1 MEKGWISYPWHALEK
16 VPRSAT
22 RSIREAFA
30 SLQDPRITRDIAAAA
45 SSLLGPSEHV
55 EITAGNVRFSNP
67 SQPAFEAGTLCLLGN
82 QQASFRALVEVEP
95 ELAHRVAS
103 TLLSRPPL
111 WVDRTQPTP
120 SALHAAIGAFIIATV
135 RKASPDH
142 GLLLVT
148 VGPAARSNFLSNSSL
163 GPCLDVTIAFKDASY
178 GASIWWQTSPPPTVE
193 LQPFDARR
201 LSAMGQ
207 VPLRL
212 EAVAAM
218 STATRA
224 ELASLEVGDAWL
236 PEQGWLLHREGQTL
250 HGDLWLMAPCSTV
263 AWRGLLRPNGEIVL
277 GHGTMQTRESQ
288 DQEPSSPSASAAP
301 VQGAAALAEVPVV
314 VRVEVGS
321 VTLSAREW
329 AALQPGDVL
338 ATGCRI
344 AERATLRI
352 GGIAVARGELV
363 DVEGELGV
371 RIHEIVASNEG
382 GR

>member
-1 MEKGWISYPWHALEK
+1 MEKGWTPYPWQALEK
-16 VPRSAT
+16 VPQSAT
-22 RSIREAFA
+22 RAIREAFA
-30 SLQDPRITRDIAAAA
+30 ALQDPSLVRDIATAAG
-45 SSLLGPSEHV
+45 SLLGPNEHL
-55 EITAGNVRFSNP
+55 EITPRNVRFGTP
-67 SQPAFEAGTLCLLGN
+67 AQPAFAAGTLCLLSN
-82 QQASFRALVEVEP
+82 QQTSFRTLIEVEP
-95 ELAHRVAS
+95 ELAFRIAS

-111 WVDRTQPTP
+111 WVDRSQPTP
-120 SALHAAIGAFIIATV
+120 PALHAAIGAFILATV
-135 RKASPDH
+135 RKASPNH
-142 GLLLVT
+142 GLQLVA
-148 VGPAARSNFLSNSSL
+148 VGPSARSSFLAFCPH
-163 GPCLDVTIAFKDASY
+163 GPRLDVTIAFDDASY
-178 GASIWWQTSPPPTVE
+178 GACIGWQASATPTVE
-193 LQPFDARR
+193 SQPFDARR
-201 LSAMGQ
+201 LDAMGH

-236 PEQGWLLHREGQTL
+236 PEQGWLLHRDGGTL
-250 HGDLWLMAPCSTV
+250 HGDLWLMAPHATV
-263 AWRGLLRPNGEIVL
+263 AWCGLLRPNGEFVL

-288 DQEPSSPSASAAP
+288 DQEPSSPNASTAP
-301 VQGAAALAEVPVV
+301 VKGAAALAEVPVV

-344 AERATLRI
+344 AERATLRV

-371 RIHEIVASNEG
+371 RIHEIIASNEG